1 MNLATDLAEGLES
14 LGARLASGAE
24 ERLLAYLALVE
35 KWNRVYSLTAVRDPG
50 SMLQQH
56 LLDSLAVLPYL
67 SGTRVLDV
75 GSGAGLPGIPMAI
88 ALPEARVTL
97 IDANHK
103 KSAFLRQAVIELNLD
118 NVHVICQRVEQ
129 WRPEAPFD
137 VVISRAFSD
146 LGQFI
151 ELAGR
156 LCARDGVLAA
166 MKGVYPHE
174 ELSQIPAGF
183 RLSEVIA
190 LQIPGLSASRHLV
203 IVRPA

>member
-1 MNLATDLAEGLES
+1 
-14 LGARLASGAE
+14 
-24 ERLLAYLALVE
+24 
-35 KWNRVYSLTAVRDPG
+35 
-50 SMLQQH
+50 MLHQH

-67 SGTRVLDV
+67 AGERILDV
-75 GSGAGLPGIPMAI
+75 GTGAGLPGIPLAI
-88 ALPEARVTL
+88 AWPHARVTL

-103 KSAFLRQAVIELNLD
+103 KAAFLRQAVIELNLNNAAVVCD
-118 NVHVICQRVEQ
+118 RVER
-129 WRPEAPFD
+129 WHPEGYFD

-156 LCARDGVLAA
+156 LCGRDGMLAA

-183 RLSEVIA
+183 KLSEVVA
-190 LQIPGLSASRHLV
+190 LTIPGLEARRHLV